1 MGRWLSLIAF
11 MLLAGVGVA
20 DSSRRIAQL
29 DFRSITVGDALR
41 ILTEE
46 SGLNVVAS
54 EKAAR
59 IPVTM
64 YLRDIAPLDV
74 LEAMAKTYNLWYRRD
89 PNSGIVRV
97 YTVDEFRLGRV
108 EYTREQIETFTLK
121 HEMNVLDAVTAIT
134 GLYGKRVIFDRNS
147 QQDFQILSDL
157 AQRFARFNII
167 DAQSRLGQGGGGFG
181 MGGFGAGGFRGG
193 FGGGFGGYGGF
204 GGFGGYG
211 GFGGFGG
218 LGFPGG
224 FYGYGMGQPQAGG
237 ETQVKPEEVRE
248 EMAGTEKI
256 TGELKEKEIVTETTR
271 RLAPIYL
278 TYIRRQNRLIV
289 RTRDADALE
298 QIKDLIARIDTD
310 MATLL
315 LEVKVFQIDLSD
327 GYDSVFEFAIK
338 DNKVGVSKGNVA
350 FATTPDKVIAPGI
363 KENPDG
369 TAESVDVATKLGPA
383 ILNSL
388 AATAPS
394 LGNPALLATLVTEN
408 FRARLQLMEK
418 EGRVTQVATPML
430 FTSNQE
436 VSRIFIGEERPITT
450 DINVTCTTTTA
461 QVITT
466 TAGVCQFDP
475 QVETRNIGDTLL
487 LTPTINADG
496 SVGIR
501 LVVEQALPCPN
512 CGRIPVPRAQSA
524 AQFGQEVVPVDTV
537 QTRTYTGSVIAQDGQ
552 EVAIG
557 GLINESAEDREEK
570 VPVLGDI
577 PFLGRLFRDEVQK
590 RKRTELVIV
599 IRPFVINAPRE
610 AGTVSERELHQQ
622 SVHPALDQP
631 NRNLNAYRNPY
642 GTHRG
647 YELQEP
653 YKTYPGQDAFD
664 RYNRKDGYW
673 HRPASDETELV
684 PDASQQLYLELTRYA
699 AQAVRG
705 VAPPAKALKIKALSP
720 PPKRPVFLTP
730 ELEATPLA
738 SWLRGGIT
746 VTALELVNRSHR
758 KVTFVAQDLKG
769 EWLAATVEKPEL
781 APAESTYLYLLS
793 AGDFREALM
802 R

>member
-1 MGRWLSLIAF
+1 M
-11 MLLAGVGVA
+11 A
-20 DSSRRIAQL
+20 DTSRRIAHL

-54 EKAAR
+54 EKAAK

-64 YLRDIAPLDV
+64 YLRAIAPMDV

-97 YTVDEFRLGRV
+97 YTVDEFRLGQV
-108 EYTREQIETFTLK
+108 EYTREQIEVFTLK

-147 QQDFQILSDL
+147 QQDFQILFDL

-167 DAQSRLGQGGGGFG
+167 DAQSRLGQGGGFG
-181 MGGFGAGGFRGG
+181 VGGFGAGGFRGG
-193 FGGGFGGYGGF
+193 FGGGFGGFGGGFGGFSGFGGGF
-204 GGFGGYG
+204 GGFGG
-211 GFGGFGG
+211 F
-218 LGFPGG
+218 GFPGG
-224 FYGYGMGQPQAGG
+224 FYGYGTGQPQAGG

-338 DNKVGVSKGNVA
+338 DNKLGVSKGNVA
-350 FATTPDKVIAPGI
+350 FATTPDKVITQGI

-369 TAESVDVATKLGPA
+369 TAESVDVAAKLGPA

-394 LGNPALLATLVTEN
+394 ISNPALLATIVTEN

-496 SVGIR
+496 SVSIR

-512 CGRIPVPRAQSA
+512 CGRIPVPRAQTA

-577 PFLGRLFRDEVQK
+577 PLLGRLFRDEVQR

-610 AGTVSERELHQQ
+610 SGAVSERELRRQ
-622 SVHPALDQP
+622 SVHPALDQA

-664 RYNRKDGYW
+664 RYIRKDGYW
-673 HRPASDETELV
+673 QKPAGDEWV
-684 PDASQQLYLELTRYA
+684 PDASQQLYLALTRYA

-705 VAPPAKALKIKALSP
+705 RAPPAKALKIKALPP
-720 PPKRPVFLTP
+720 PPKQPVFLTP
-730 ELEATPLA
+730 DLEATPLA
-738 SWLRGGIT
+738 SWRRGGIT
-746 VTALELVNRSHR
+746 VTALELVNRSRR
-758 KVTFVAQDLKG
+758 KVAFVAQDLKG
-769 EWLAATVEKPEL
+769 EWLAATAEKPEL
-781 APAESTYLYLLS
+781 APEESTYLYLLS
-793 AGDFREALM
+793 AGDFREALK

>member
-1 MGRWLSLIAF
+1 MGKWLALVSL
-11 MLLAGVGVA
+11 LLLTVAGLAA
-20 DSSRRIAQL
+20 DRRIAQL

-59 IPVTM
+59 IPITM
-64 YLRDIAPLDV
+64 YLRNVAPLDV

-89 PNSGIVRV
+89 PDSGIVRV
-97 YTVDEFRLGRV
+97 YTVDEFRLGQV
-108 EYTREQIETFTLK
+108 EYTREQIKVFTLK

-147 QQDFQILSDL
+147 QQDFQILFDL

-167 DAQSRLGQGGGGFG
+167 DAQSRLGQGIGIGGGRFGGFGGRGFGGFGGFGGGGF
-181 MGGFGAGGFRGG
+181 GG
-193 FGGGFGGYGGF
+193 FGGGFGF
-204 GGFGGYG
+204 
-211 GFGGFGG
+211 
-218 LGFPGG
+218 GFPGG
-224 FYGYGMGQPQAGG
+224 FGPGLGQPQAGG
-237 ETQVKPEEVRE
+237 ETQVKPEEMRE
-248 EMAGTEKI
+248 EMAGTERL
-256 TGELKEKEIVTETTR
+256 TGELKEKEVVTEATR

-289 RTRDADALE
+289 RTRDTDALE
-298 QIKDLIARIDTD
+298 QIQELIARIDTD

-315 LEVKVFQIDLSD
+315 LEVKMFQIDLSD

-350 FATTPDKVIAPGI
+350 FATTPDKVITQGVR
-363 KENPDG
+363 ENPDG
-369 TAESVDVATKLGPA
+369 TAETVDVATKLGPA

-388 AATAPS
+388 ATTAPS

-496 SVGIR
+496 SVSIR

-512 CGRIPVPRAQSA
+512 CGRIPVPRAQTA

-577 PFLGRLFRDEVQK
+577 PLLGRLFRDEVQR

-599 IRPFVINAPRE
+599 IRPFVIRAPQE
-610 AGTVSERELHQQ
+610 SQAVSERELREQ
-622 SVHPALDQP
+622 SVHPGLDQR
-631 NRNLNAYRNPY
+631 NRNLNVYKNPY

-673 HRPASDETELV
+673 RPPAREERELL
-684 PDASQQLYLELTRYA
+684 PDATERLYLELTRYA
-699 AQAVRG
+699 AQVVHGESPSDRD
-705 VAPPAKALKIKALSP
+705 LKIKALPAP
-720 PPKRPVFLTP
+720 PSRPVFLTP
-730 ELEATPLA
+730 HLEATPLA
-738 SWLRGGIT
+738 SWQRGGIT
-746 VTALELVNRSHR
+746 VTALRLVNRSR
-758 KVTFVAQDLKG
+758 KEVTFVAQDLKG
-769 EWLAATVEKPEL
+769 EWLAATVEKPQL
-781 APAESTYLYLLS
+781 APDEETYLYLLS
-793 AGDFREALM
+793 AGSFKEALG

>member
-1 MGRWLSLIAF
+1 
-11 MLLAGVGVA
+11 MLLAAAALA
-20 DSSRRIAQL
+20 DPNKRIAQL

-41 ILTEE
+41 ILTET

-64 YLRDIAPLDV
+64 YLRNVAPLDV
-74 LEAMAKTYNLWYRRD
+74 LEAMAKTYNLWYRSD
-89 PNSGIVRV
+89 PESGIVRV
-97 YTVDEFRLGRV
+97 YTVDEFRLGQV
-108 EYTREQIETFTLK
+108 EYTREQTQVFTLK

-147 QQDFQILSDL
+147 QQDFQILFDL

-167 DAQSRLGQGGGGFG
+167 DAQSRLGQGFGTGGFG
-181 MGGFGAGGFRGG
+181 GGGFRGG
-193 FGGGFGGYGGF
+193 FGGGFGGFGGF
-204 GGFGGYG
+204 GFPGGYG
-211 GFGGFGG
+211 GFG
-218 LGFPGG
+218 FPGG
-224 FYGYGMGQPQAGG
+224 GFGVGQLPQAEGK
-237 ETQVKPEEVRE
+237 TQVEPEKMRE
-248 EMAGTEKI
+248 ELAGTEKL
-256 TGELKEKEIVTETTR
+256 TGELKEEQVVTEATR

-289 RTRDADALE
+289 RTRDSDALE
-298 QIKDLIARIDTD
+298 QIGDLIARIDTD

-338 DNKVGVSKGNVA
+338 DSKVGVSKGNVG
-350 FATTPDKVIAPGI
+350 FATTPDKVITQGVR
-363 KENPDG
+363 ENPDG
-369 TAESVDVATKLGPA
+369 TAENVDVAAKLGPA

-388 AATAPS
+388 ATTAPS

-450 DINVTCTTTTA
+450 DINVTCTTTNA

-496 SVGIR
+496 SVSIR

-512 CGRIPVPRAQSA
+512 CGKIPVPRAQTA

-557 GLINESAEDREEK
+557 GLINEGAEDTEEK

-577 PFLGRLFRDEVQK
+577 PLLGRLFRDEVQR

-599 IRPFVINAPRE
+599 IRPFVIRAPQE
-610 AGTVSERELHQQ
+610 AGAISERELRQQ
-622 SVHPALDQP
+622 SAHPALDQA
-631 NRNLNAYRNPY
+631 NRNLNVYQNPY

-653 YKTYPGQDAFD
+653 YKTYPGQDVFD

-673 HRPASDETELV
+673 QKPADDERESLS
-684 PDASQQLYLELTRYA
+684 DASQQLYLELTRYA
-699 AQAVRG
+699 AQAIRG
-705 VAPPAKALKIKALSP
+705 QAPSGKELKIQELP
-720 PPKRPVFLTP
+720 PPPRRSVYLTP
-730 ELEATPLA
+730 HLQATPLA
-738 SWLRGGIT
+738 SWQRGGIT
-746 VTALELVNRSHR
+746 VTALELVNRSR
-758 KVTFVAQDLKG
+758 REVTFVAQDLKG
-769 EWLAATVEKPEL
+769 EWLAATVEKPQL
-781 APAESTYLYLLS
+781 APDEVTYLYLLS
-793 AGDFREALM
+793 AGSFQEAL
-802 R
+802 RR